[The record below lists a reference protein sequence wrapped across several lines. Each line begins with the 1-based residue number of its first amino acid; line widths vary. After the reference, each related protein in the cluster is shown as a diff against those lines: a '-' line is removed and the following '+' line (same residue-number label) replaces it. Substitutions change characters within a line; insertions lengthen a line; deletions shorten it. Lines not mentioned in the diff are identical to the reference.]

1 MEKGTLM
8 ESAPC
13 RFSGRKGEKWVYQQQ
28 SGAGRSVSM
37 TNVASH
43 KSASDPRVQW
53 HTSLWSRTQSV
64 LLTFWQLILQCS
76 S

>member
-1 MEKGTLM
+1 MENGGVSSLQVL
-8 ESAPC
+8 
-13 RFSGRKGEKWVYQQQ
+13 RKERREVGLPTA

-37 TNVASH
+37 TNVAGH
-43 KSASDPRVQW
+43 KIVIDPRVQW
-53 HTSLWSRTQSV
+53 HTSLWSCTWSV